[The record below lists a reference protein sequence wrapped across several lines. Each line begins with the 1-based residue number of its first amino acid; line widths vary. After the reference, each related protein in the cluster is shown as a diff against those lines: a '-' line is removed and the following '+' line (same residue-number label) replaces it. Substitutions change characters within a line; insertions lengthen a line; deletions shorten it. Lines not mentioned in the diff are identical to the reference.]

1 MKLVRA
7 IIRPVKLEAVKDALM
22 EAGIRGMTITEVK
35 GCGKQKGH
43 TAVYRGAEYAINFLP
58 KVQVDIILPDSQVS
72 QVIDI
77 VMKAAR
83 TGEVGDGKI
92 FVTEVQEEYTIRT
105 GEKETG

>member
-1 MKLVRA
+1 MKQVRA
-7 IIRPVKLEAVKDALM
+7 IIRPVKLEAVKDALT
-22 EAGIRGMTITEVK
+22 EAGIRGMTVTEVK

-58 KVQVDIILPDSQVS
+58 KVQVDLILPDNQVE

-77 VMKAAR
+77 IIKTAR

-92 FVTEVQEEYTIRT
+92 FVTDVIEEYTIRT
-105 GEKETG
+105 GEKEAG